1 MDGKSMVPIL
11 QKRCETVLYFPSSV
25 DFPRQIQIQG
35 RSTIVGKLNTRAGL
49 CLCRTAPRND
59 FLIEYTGLSAWP
71 HGPKPWDSHSKASKR
86 VNDSPNN
93 TFRGLRIFAGNFG
106 LGTSDLAFVQ
116 YTTSEDWN
124 YETPY
129 HHEL

>member
-1 MDGKSMVPIL
+1 
-11 QKRCETVLYFPSSV
+11 
-25 DFPRQIQIQG
+25 
-35 RSTIVGKLNTRAGL
+35 LNTRAGL

-93 TFRGLRIFAGNFG
+93 TFRGLRIFADDFG